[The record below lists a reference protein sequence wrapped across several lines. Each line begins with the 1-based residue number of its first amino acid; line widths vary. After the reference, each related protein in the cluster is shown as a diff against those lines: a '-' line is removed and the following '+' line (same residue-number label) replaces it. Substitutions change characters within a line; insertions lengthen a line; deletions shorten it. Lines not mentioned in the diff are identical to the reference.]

1 MIFKDGVNFPYTP
14 DEFLTDLKFS
24 DKTAHMMFEVEDNMT
39 ALLEERLWWIII
51 ISLFNYNNLNNN

>member
-1 MIFKDGVNFPYTP
+1 MYLNQVIFKDGVNFPYTP

-39 ALLEERLWWIII
+39 ALLEERLW
-51 ISLFNYNNLNNN
+51 